1 LQDKSEAQGI
11 VKKFIRR
18 AQNKYELK
26 IKHIRSDNGSEFRST
41 NVEEFLDE
49 EGIKY
54 EFSAPYTPQQNDI
67 VERKYR
73 TLIEAA
79 RTMLDEYKTPNS
91 FWAEAINTAF
101 HAINSLYIHTLARL
115 QTR

>member
-1 LQDKSEAQGI
+1 M
-11 VKKFIRR
+11 
-18 AQNKYELK
+18 
-26 IKHIRSDNGSEFRST
+26 
-41 NVEEFLDE
+41 
-49 EGIKY
+49 
-54 EFSAPYTPQQNDI
+54 
-67 VERKYR
+67 ERKYR

-91 FWAEAINTAF
+91 FWAEAIYTAF